1 MFLQPCWSKVL
12 EPSTQDVKFRLQHKI
27 LLSRAREFRLGKVG
41 DPYCPLE
48 GIRVQER
55 VLWSLVRVQGYWR
68 VARGTGGPVVGDW
81 EHDLTACVKT
91 IGPWAW

>member
-48 GIRVQER
+48 GIRVQGEGPMEFGKGPG
-55 VLWSLVRVQGYWR
+55 LLASCQGD
-68 VARGTGGPVVGDW
+68 RGTSGG
-81 EHDLTACVKT
+81 
-91 IGPWAW
+91 